1 MANSHAEK
9 ACAPQ
14 AHAQSLFVQN
24 KWALPFAILAGIF
37 IVSIRFTPYPLSY
50 AVKALPILLLLFL
63 ALRTAPFRGRLGL
76 MAAIFFSACG
86 DVILDLNFKGAFIA
100 GLASFLTAHVC
111 YVVVFALHFRLQKK
125 MLAVS
130 LAGIVLPAAMAVFL
144 WPHLGE
150 LKLPV
155 AVYVT
160 AIASMFLTSVNR
172 SNINSSLIFG
182 AMFFL
187 ISDSVLALN
196 KFYAPIPAARY
207 AIMATYYLAQY
218 LIVTGL
224 TDEQGTD

>member
-1 MANSHAEK
+1 M
-9 ACAPQ
+9 
-14 AHAQSLFVQN
+14 QN

-50 AVKALPILLLLFL
+50 AVKVLPILLLLVI
-63 ALRTAPFRGRLGL
+63 AVRAPAFRGRLPL
-76 MAAIFFSACG
+76 IAAIFFSGCG
-86 DVILDLNFKGAFIA
+86 DVILDLSFKGAFIA
-100 GLASFLTAHVC
+100 GLASFLTAHLF
-111 YVVVFALHFRLQKK
+111 YVGVFALHFQLQKK
-125 MLAVS
+125 LLVVT

-160 AIASMFLTSVNR
+160 AIASMFLSSVNR
-172 SNINSSLIFG
+172 SQVNSSLIFG

-224 TDEQGTD
+224 VDEQGVELRQD

>member
-1 MANSHAEK
+1 M
-9 ACAPQ
+9 
-14 AHAQSLFVQN
+14 
-24 KWALPFAILAGIF
+24 
-37 IVSIRFTPYPLSY
+37 
-50 AVKALPILLLLFL
+50 KALPILLLLVIT
-63 ALRTAPFRGRLGL
+63 LRSAPFRGRLGL
-76 MAAIFFSACG
+76 AAAVFFSGCG

-111 YVVVFALHFRLQKK
+111 YVIVFALHLEFQKK
-125 MLAVS
+125 LLLVS
-130 LAGIVLPAAMAVFL
+130 LAGIAFPAAMAAFL

-172 SNINSSLIFG
+172 SNINSSVISG
-182 AMFFL
+182 AMFFV

-224 TDEQGTD
+224 VDEQGES

>member
-1 MANSHAEK
+1 M
-9 ACAPQ
+9 
-14 AHAQSLFVQN
+14 QN

-50 AVKALPILLLLFL
+50 AVKALPILLLLFV
-63 ALRTAPFRGRLGL
+63 ALRAAPFRGRVGL

-86 DVILDLNFKGAFIA
+86 DVILDLGFKGAFIA
-100 GLASFLTAHVC
+100 GLASFLTAHIC
-111 YVVVFALHFRLQKK
+111 YIVVFALHFQLQKK
-125 MLAVS
+125 LLLVS
-130 LAGIVLPAAMAVFL
+130 LAGIVFPAAMAVFL

-160 AIASMFLTSVNR
+160 AIATMFLASLNR
-172 SNINSSLIFG
+172 SRVNSSLIFG

-196 KFYAPIPAARY
+196 KFHAPIPAARY

-224 TDEQGTD
+224 VDEQAQE

>member
-1 MANSHAEK
+1 M
-9 ACAPQ
+9 
-14 AHAQSLFVQN
+14 QN

-50 AVKALPILLLLFL
+50 VVKALPILLLLVI
-63 ALRTAPFRGRLGL
+63 ALRSAPFRGRLGL
-76 MAAIFFSACG
+76 AAAIFFSGCG
-86 DVILDLNFKGAFIA
+86 DVILDLSFKGAFIA
-100 GLASFLTAHVC
+100 GLASFLTAHIC
-111 YVVVFALHFRLQKK
+111 YVFVFALHFQLQKK
-125 MLAVS
+125 LLLVS
-130 LAGIVLPAAMAVFL
+130 LAGIVFPAAMAVFL

-172 SNINSSLIFG
+172 SQINSSLIFG
-182 AMFFL
+182 ALFFVL
-187 ISDSVLALN
+187 SDSVLALN

-224 TDEQGTD
+224 IDEQDSD